1 MHWPP
6 EQFERSDSPL
16 VRAIRQG
23 LADGS
28 VSPRVDVKNLYYNA
42 YDSIL
47 GVMQKMSWSRN
58 QLSREEARV
67 RMDQLCDV
75 FTAAF
80 RGDFLT

>member
-1 MHWPP
+1 M
-6 EQFERSDSPL
+6 
-16 VRAIRQG
+16 RAIRQG